1 MNFRRQRYPQGP
13 IIGTLEPV
21 YKVKKIREG
30 MTSRSFF
37 FNWLFITISSAIF
50 LILVSFSMAIVLGSD
65 LSTFFIAPLFLTAVF
80 FIFLPIVI
88 PIFYL
93 RTYLV
98 YSLGD
103 GYITIRNGGFIPFM
117 GKVVFID
124 DITATRRYR
133 SLLIANIYFGRERPY
148 FNNSFAPRFQDSVYL
163 IDLKMDHKI
172 IQNRNIMRRPEPP
185 GRFKKYIMRMW
196 YPDRIAVPEH
206 IIKRYIDE
214 GLKGS
219 KRLKVLIGE

>member
-1 MNFRRQRYPQGP
+1 MNFRRRRYPQGP

-21 YKVKKIREG
+21 YKVKRIREG

-37 FNWLFITISSAIF
+37 FNWFFLTMSSAIF
-50 LILVSFSMAIVLGSD
+50 LILVSFSMAIVWDFD
-65 LSTFFIAPLFLTAVF
+65 LSTFFIAPLYLTAVF
-80 FIFLPIVI
+80 FIFLPIII
-88 PIFYL
+88 PFLYL
-93 RTYLV
+93 RAFQT

-103 GYITIRNGGFIPFM
+103 GYITIRNGGFISFM
-117 GKVVFID
+117 GKVVFAD
-124 DITATRRYR
+124 DIIAIRRYR
-133 SLLIANIYFGRERPY
+133 SLLMANIYFGRERPY
-148 FNNSFAPRFQDSVYL
+148 FFNSFTPIFQDRVYL
-163 IDLKMDHKI
+163 IDLKKDHKI
-172 IQNRNIMRRPEPP
+172 VQNRNIMHRPEPP
-185 GRFKKYIMRMW
+185 GRFKKFIMRMW